1 MTVFL
6 LSASERLRA
15 FRLQCSSAF
24 FPPGFLGLQKSWL
37 RTSTAAMRGEFLHL
51 LHLRAPVFSDNFGVA
66 FTVWETAYAARVSL
80 KTHHGKRSRSQG
92 Y

>member
-1 MTVFL
+1 MRFAVSVPPL
-6 LSASERLRA
+6 
-15 FRLQCSSAF
+15 F

-51 LHLRAPVFSDNFGVA
+51 CTFELRCFQTTSELRSLSG
-66 FTVWETAYAARVSL
+66 ETAYAARVSL
-80 KTHHGKRSRSQG
+80 KRHHGERSRSQG